1 MRKFIILVCFFSVVG
16 LAFAL
21 PITLSYS
28 SPSPNLTV
36 SSNKVDYDGTIEH
49 LFTHCLLAYPTLA
62 LSSENPLK
70 DTYNNNCLT
79 PSEFKEIL
87 NQLYENN
94 YALIDINKIFEEKN
108 GKVVKSKL
116 RIPEGK
122 KPFVLSFDDAVY
134 DEKKA
139 KHGMVDK
146 IIVGNDGELA
156 SQTEITWGLTPTT
169 DISKEN
175 EFIPILEHFVKEH
188 PDFSI
193 DGAKGTICLTG
204 FDGIL
209 GYRTS
214 DINTTNRQQE
224 INSAKIVVEKL
235 KEKGWNFACH
245 SFGHY
250 HMKSISLEK
259 FKEEILQWK
268 EQVEPIIGKTQIYVY
283 PYGEWELENED
294 GTISE
299 KHKLLLE
306 NGFKLFCGVGIN
318 PFFSNLPY
326 NSSFKT
332 LFMDRTPL
340 DGFTLKN
347 REKELSRLFN
357 ASEVYD
363 LKNRKK

>member
-1 MRKFIILVCFFSVVG
+1 MKKFIVLVCFFSVVG
-16 LAFAL
+16 IVFAL
-21 PITLSYS
+21 PITFSS
-28 SPSPNLTV
+28 SPTSSLSV
-36 SSNKVDYDGTIEH
+36 SANKVDYDGTIEH
-49 LFTHCLLAYPTLA
+49 AFTHCLLAYPSLA
-62 LSSENPLK
+62 LSSENPLRE
-70 DTYNNNCLT
+70 TYFENCLT
-79 PSEFKEIL
+79 PSEFKKIL
-87 NQLYENN
+87 SQLHSNN
-94 YALIDINKIFEEKN
+94 YALIDINKLFEEKD
-108 GKVVKSKL
+108 GKIVKTK
-116 RIPEGK
+116 IQVPEGK
-122 KPFVLSFDDAVY
+122 KPLVLSFDDVVY

-139 KHGMVDK
+139 KLGMVDK
-146 IIVGNDGELA
+146 IIVDDNGELA
-156 SQTEITWGLTPTT
+156 SETEITWGLTKTT
-169 DISKEN
+169 EISKEN
-175 EFIPILEHFVKEH
+175 EFIPILEEFISAH

-193 DGAKGTICLTG
+193 DGARGTICLTG

-214 DINTTNRQQE
+214 DLNTTNREQE

-250 HMKSISLEK
+250 HMKNISLEK
-259 FKEEILQWK
+259 FEEEIQNWIS
-268 EQVEPIIGKTQIYVY
+268 QVEPIIGKTKVYVY

-299 KHKLLLE
+299 KHKLLIE
-306 NGFKLFCGVGIN
+306 NGFQLFCGVGID
-318 PFFSNLPY
+318 PFFSKLPY
-326 NSSFKT
+326 SNSSFQS

-340 DGFTLKN
+340 DGFTLSN